1 MKIKTRRYDEKFT
14 GKNAG
19 NEVAEFQMLLKEN
32 VILRE
37 FNEFKGDYPF
47 MEMMKQQESRKSQ
60 RKSYA
65 KIINICPQK
74 YIYIYM

>member
-47 MEMMKQQESRKSQ
+47 HGNDETTRKQKEPKE
-60 RKSYA
+60 
-65 KIINICPQK
+65 IIC
-74 YIYIYM
+74 